1 MTIKSKSYN
10 AREPKPRDVEA
21 LVITS
26 AIFFGGV
33 LIITIV
39 AHIPNTYSNYS
50 GPYKKAMIA

>member
-26 AIFFGGV
+26 AIFFGGG
-33 LIITIV
+33 
-39 AHIPNTYSNYS
+39 PYYNYS
-50 GPYKKAMIA
+50 STYTKYLF